1 MDSRPS
7 LLRKIALSY
16 TGYFAM
22 AALIIG
28 LSLITFMEMRQI
40 ELKILAGERIS
51 EFFDTTLEIR
61 RYEKSYLLYGGQGY
75 FDEARTHTERA
86 RQLLDQ
92 YQKDFAQLAPAEGID
107 RLRRNLDDYR
117 RLMDEFRQLPPG
129 SPRARELAEKVRL
142 TGKEIVTF
150 GEALAKS
157 ERTFLRASLD
167 RSRTFLLAY
176 ITLLSLAMVAI
187 GFVLWR
193 TVVRPL
199 QHMEHCIAALS
210 EGKLGRIEIDSDDR
224 EIVSITQ
231 AFNGMV
237 QELELRQRCLNR
249 SEKLASLGTLL
260 SGVAH
265 ELNNP
270 LSNIST
276 SCQILQEEGSHA
288 DADFQHELLH
298 QIDEQT
304 NRARDIVRALLDF
317 SRDKEFRREQV
328 RLAELIQETLRF
340 SKGQIPAAISVT
352 TAIPDDIVLFAD
364 KRRLQQA
371 FLNLIKNAAE
381 AIDGEG
387 RIDLSALPADAS
399 LDNLFHG
406 HCNDYGPAVDIAV
419 SDSGSGI
426 PAEILPRLFDP
437 FFTTKEVGQGSGLGL
452 AIAHDIV
459 EEHAGCI
466 AVDSL
471 PGHGTTFHI
480 RLPLHAQPSCD
491 SNA

>member
-1 MDSRPS
+1 MENRPS
-7 LLRKIALSY
+7 LLRKVALSY

-40 ELKILAGERIS
+40 ELKILAGERIA

-75 FDEARTHTERA
+75 FDENRSHTEKA
-86 RQLLDQ
+86 RQQLNL
-92 YQKDFAQLAPAEGID
+92 YRKDFSQLAAAEDLD
-107 RLRRNLDDYR
+107 RLHRNLDSYR
-117 RLMDEFRQLPPG
+117 QLMDEFRGLPPE
-129 SPRARELAEKVRL
+129 SPSARKLEEKIRL

-150 GEALAKS
+150 GEALAKT
-157 ERTFLRASLD
+157 ERAFLRASLD
-167 RSRTFLLAY
+167 RSRSFLLGY
-176 ITLLSLAMVAI
+176 ITLLSLSMIAI

-193 TVVRPL
+193 KVVNPL

-210 EGKLGRIEIDSDDR
+210 EGKPGRIEIDSDDR
-224 EIVSITQ
+224 EIVYITR
-231 AFNGMV
+231 AFNRMV

-276 SCQILQEEGSHA
+276 SCQILQEEES
-288 DADFQHELLH
+288 DADPAFRRELLH

-304 NRARDIVRALLDF
+304 NRARDIVRSLLDF
-317 SRDKEFRREQV
+317 SRDKDSRKTAV
-328 RLAELIQETLRF
+328 PLAELVAETLRF
-340 SKGQIPAAISVT
+340 SKGQIPSSVEVAT
-352 TAIPDDIVLFAD
+352 TIPEDIALFAD
-364 KRRLQQA
+364 RRRLQQA
-371 FLNLIKNAAE
+371 FLNLIKNAVE
-381 AIDGEG
+381 AVGDRG
-387 RIDLSALPADAS
+387 RIGISARLADSS
-399 LDNLFHG
+399 LDSLFHG
-406 HCNDYGPAVDIAV
+406 ACNDFGPAVDIAV
-419 SDSGSGI
+419 NDSGSGI
-426 PAEILPRLFDP
+426 PADILPRVFDP

-452 AIAHDIV
+452 AIVHDIV

-466 AVDSL
+466 AVESL
-471 PGHGTTFHI
+471 PGQGTTFHI
-480 RLPLHAQPSCD
+480 RLPLNPQPACQTD
-491 SNA
+491 D